1 MSSTAPQYLGSAP
14 PAPLRTWRCKVGP
27 RRLAEIDAPVSV
39 AGSLNGTARGSG
51 ALASPTP
58 PPPSVDG
65 ARSKTVRLSRLNP
78 GLMRRLEDVR
88 LPEDDA
94 GHHPWGRAQPSATVS
109 GGSGRN
115 SPAVLVAGG
124 ARVAHSGA
132 LEVSPFIPR
141 GLPMADIVDVPRSK
155 WSMSLP
161 PARRPSLTRRRAGS
175 GVNIEASER
184 DRVLGSY
191 GLLASQAPVADSPD
205 SGAYDVGRETP
216 NEDRDGLVREV
227 EALRRHR
234 TGLEEAPRQHR
245 AARAGDCGS
254 TDVAGFQDEILRLRE
269 ELRSAQEDAV
279 ACSLRQAGLLE
290 EERRTC
296 ASELATQRANAEAR
310 VAAAECESE
319 KRAAAAEQR
328 LEALE
333 AKHAEAEE
341 RHREAVEAASRQARL
356 IRARTS
362 AAGTMFVADC
372 SRGMTLAVFSSWKT
386 QVCESN
392 LLAQVQA
399 QTELRAE
406 AEASEAAAESG
417 RRLAV
422 RRAGLAEATA
432 ADEASRLRARSTAAE
447 ARLSCAEALHE
458 AAAEEAERLR
468 KKAEERAQE
477 MERRTS
483 AIAAEQEARH
493 RGELANSIAAKQ
505 LEFEHA
511 LVEQATSAELR
522 LKEEID
528 RNRLELHKLAS
539 EIAEKLWRD
548 RSAKECSACA
558 HRAATSGSDKAAPR
572 SRALRGASK
581 LVDMQVKAGLG
592 SLFAGWRTA
601 VRSQK
606 ATSALQAKLFQEQSG
621 RAAALRGQKLELDT
635 RYMEAEARHRA
646 ALRRLRAELAE
657 AETRH
662 ADALASQE
670 AEAAQRLASAEVD
683 FSQVLRSAAGASCDT
698 GSTTAEEAEYGCGT
712 TPRSPTAAATVS
724 SAACADLDDEAVS
737 PTSAV
742 CEDVGVDMCIGA
754 ETDEDDDEDCA
765 DSDSAIGGQS
775 RLRRRGNRR
784 AASPIEALESSIGGV
799 AAAVAETRLTEVLR
813 ALRTRSEARLADAEA
828 RHTEAILAE
837 RERSDMRFARE
848 ERRHEEALRVARE
861 SAERRIAAAE
871 ARHVEALRAGQDAA
885 EVRLLQAEAMIS
897 QLKSLLQ
904 ASGVGGADAVG
915 LPPSSAF

>member
-1 MSSTAPQYLGSAP
+1 
-14 PAPLRTWRCKVGP
+14 
-27 RRLAEIDAPVSV
+27 
-39 AGSLNGTARGSG
+39 
-51 ALASPTP
+51 
-58 PPPSVDG
+58 
-65 ARSKTVRLSRLNP
+65 
-78 GLMRRLEDVR
+78 
-88 LPEDDA
+88 
-94 GHHPWGRAQPSATVS
+94 
-109 GGSGRN
+109 
-115 SPAVLVAGG
+115 
-124 ARVAHSGA
+124 
-132 LEVSPFIPR
+132 
-141 GLPMADIVDVPRSK
+141 MADVVDVPRSK

-175 GVNIEASER
+175 GANIEASER
-184 DRVLGSY
+184 DRVLGNY
-191 GLLASQAPVADSPD
+191 GLLASQATAADSPD
-205 SGAYDVGRETP
+205 SGAYDVGLETP
-216 NEDRDGLVREV
+216 NE
-227 EALRRHR
+227 ALR
-234 TGLEEAPRQHR
+234 LEEAPRQHA
-245 AARAGDCGS
+245 AARSGDCGS
-254 TDVAGFQDEILRLRE
+254 NDVAGFQDEILRLRE
-269 ELRSAQEDAV
+269 ELRSAQENVV

-319 KRAAAAEQR
+319 RRAAAAEQR

-333 AKHAEAEE
+333 AKHVEAEE

-356 IRARTS
+356 IRARAS
-362 AAGTMFVADC
+362 AAGTMFVAVC

-493 RGELANSIAAKQ
+493 RGELANSIAAKL

-572 SRALRGASK
+572 TRALRGASK
-581 LVDMQVKAGLG
+581 LVDMQVKASQAGLG

-606 ATSALQAKLFQEQSG
+606 ATSTLQAKLFQEQSG

-683 FSQVLRSAAGASCDT
+683 FSQALRSAAGASCDT

-712 TPRSPTAAATVS
+712 TPRSPTAAATAS
-724 SAACADLDDEAVS
+724 SAACADLDDEADS

-784 AASPIEALESSIGGV
+784 AASPIEALESSIGGA

-828 RHTEAILAE
+828 RHTEAILAD

-871 ARHVEALRAGQDAA
+871 ARHVEDLRAGHDAA